1 MACPCC
7 YQPCCRNG
15 YPTITF
21 TISGGTVGIPWCGA
35 YGAQSDCSPM
45 NGSYVFSGEDIA
57 LGTVGS
63 MTREFTIMPGCPDD
77 PQGRWT
83 FQYPIVATWRFQM
96 SCNGR
101 GNLLN
106 GVIGDG
112 MTVIAEM
119 NTRAIWQIVWQDLQ
133 VDPED
138 GCYISGSYGPSPP
151 TTFFH
156 VPGYWGDQCGG
167 PPGVSQGTYGP
178 TTVRLAANISR

>member
-1 MACPCC
+1 MACRCC
-7 YQPCCRNG
+7 SCCRNG
-15 YPTITF
+15 YPKVTF
-21 TISGGTVGIPWCGA
+21 TISGGTVGVPWGA
-35 YGAQSDCSPM
+35 GIVSDCSSM
-45 NGSYVFSGEDIA
+45 NGSYVLSGEDIP
-57 LGTVGS
+57 LGATGS
-63 MTREFTIMPGCPDD
+63 MTREFLVMPGHEAD

-83 FQYPIVATWRFQM
+83 YAAPIVATWRFQM
-96 SCNGR
+96 QCNGR

-151 TTFFH
+151 TTFFRL
-156 VPGYWGDQCGG
+156 PGYWGDQCGG
-167 PPGVSQGTYGP
+167 PPGVSGGTYGD